1 MEAGKTDMQG
11 GHSAEGWNEV
21 EYPLGSV
28 RQSFQTTAKEC
39 LQEEGGGDRGG
50 NENDQQ
56 NL

>member
-11 GHSAEGWNEV
+11 GDSAEGWNEV

-39 LQEEGGGDRGG
+39 FTGGRRWRPWR
-50 NENDQQ
+50 Q
-56 NL
+56 